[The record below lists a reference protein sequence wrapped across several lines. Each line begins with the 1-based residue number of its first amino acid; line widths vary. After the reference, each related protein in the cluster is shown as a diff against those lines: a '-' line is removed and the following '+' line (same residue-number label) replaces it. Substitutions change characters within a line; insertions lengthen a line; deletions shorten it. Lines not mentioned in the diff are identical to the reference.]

1 MDLLSFTLKTP
12 KHCLLIMQLIAAAV
26 EEAIIAL
33 VRLHQTFI
41 FKLSEQLLTSP
52 LEVQQG
58 LTMSPKGGVP
68 VTVVRRNESKVSA
81 SAACAY

>member
-1 MDLLSFTLKTP
+1 MRTP
-12 KHCLLIMQLIAAAV
+12 QHCLLIMQLIAAAV

-41 FKLSEQLLTSP
+41 FKLSEQLLTSL
-52 LEVQQG
+52 LEVKQG

-68 VTVVRRNESKVSA
+68 VTVVRRSESKVSA